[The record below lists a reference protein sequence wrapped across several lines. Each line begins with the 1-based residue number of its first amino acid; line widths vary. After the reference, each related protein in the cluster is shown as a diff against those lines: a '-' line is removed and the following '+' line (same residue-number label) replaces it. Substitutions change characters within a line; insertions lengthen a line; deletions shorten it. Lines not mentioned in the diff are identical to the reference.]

1 MLEVLSHVYNVRGLE
16 CQAYALVRITISIS
30 LLCTG
35 YWNTH
40 IQVVVLEA
48 ASLVGSV
55 TSARNSEVVHAGIY
69 YPAGSNKAAFCVAG
83 REMLYEYCAERGV
96 PYNKCGKLI
105 VATSPD
111 EVKTLKSIKAKA
123 EANGVRD
130 LRQLTGEEARAM
142 EPELKC
148 DAALLSPSTGIV
160 DSHSFMLVST
170 DQHARLDCA
179 YRVIRFLSCLFFFL
193 FFFSP
198 SLPHFFDL
206 NI

>member
-1 MLEVLSHVYNVRGLE
+1 M
-16 CQAYALVRITISIS
+16 
-30 LLCTG
+30 
-35 YWNTH
+35 
-40 IQVVVLEA
+40 VVLEA

-111 EVKTLKSIKAKA
+111 EVKTLQSIKAKA
-123 EANGVRD
+123 EANGVLD

-170 DQHARLDCA
+170 DQHPRLDC
-179 YRVIRFLSCLFFFL
+179 YCFPPIELSRIHSYLQGQIRFFP
-193 FFFSP
+193 FFSP
-198 SLPHFFDL
+198 APAPLSSFTSFVS
-206 NI
+206 NIQRSSF